1 MNRLHEME
9 RCAIVAGMATT
20 PDTTTPGWSARAIDA
35 ALTTLTGRP
44 VDRATIAEALRA
56 ADTRRRAETDA
67 TNPGPRPR
75 SVEVHARWGAA
86 RERVP
91 GGNGRDWTA
100 DSAELAE
107 MVTRAQTMVDDP
119 TNRYDDWRVITHG
132 PGTPERA
139 AYVAQVLA
147 DLEASARATARAIKD
162 TCPCDPYG
170 PAIAEDRPECDPS
183 LALLCADCLADH
195 VRDCGIC
202 QAVERDHLDAEDDR

>member
-9 RCAIVAGMATT
+9 RCAIVAGMA
-20 PDTTTPGWSARAIDA
+20 PDTTTPGWSDHAIDA
-35 ALTTLTGRP
+35 AIATLTGRP

-75 SVEVHARWGAA
+75 SVEVHARWGDDW
-86 RERVP
+86 ERVP

-100 DSAELAE
+100 DPAELAE

-119 TNRYDDWRVITHG
+119 TNRYDDWRVVTHG

-139 AYVAQVLA
+139 AYVAQVIA
-147 DLEASARATARAIKD
+147 DLEASARAAKTD
-162 TCPCDPYG
+162 GY
-170 PAIAEDRPECDPS
+170 PAECDS
-183 LALLCADCLADH
+183 GLVFRDEDALADH
-195 VRDCGIC
+195 VLECGTC
-202 QAVERDHLDAEDDR
+202 TQAEIDTEDDR